1 MSQEDPCVSVMEMT
15 MAAAR
20 VLSAPAPAA
29 PRLLFSHAPRF
40 SAVKLSPHSPI
51 SSPGHTLALLSAL
64 GQV

>member
-1 MSQEDPCVSVMEMT
+1 MSQEDPCVSVMET
-15 MAAAR
+15 TTAAAL

-29 PRLLFSHAPRF
+29 PRLLFSRAPRF

-51 SSPGHTLALLSAL
+51 SSPGHTLALLFPL